1 MKLWLDIDWILTK
14 VSVGDGIG
22 VSGWLLPKWS
32 AMWPLDKWSAG
43 AWRTACW
50 IELLVA
56 LDDSFKL
63 DDDDD
68 VIVDDDSDEAP
79 INKKGFNLES

>member
-1 MKLWLDIDWILTK
+1 MKLWLAMDGILTK
-14 VSVGDGIG
+14 LSVGDGIG
-22 VSGWLLPKWS
+22 VSGWLLPK
-32 AMWPLDKWSAG
+32 WPLDKWSAG

-50 IELLVA
+50 IELLVE

-68 VIVDDDSDEAP
+68 VIVDEDSDEAP
-79 INKKGFNLES
+79 INKKF